1 MGVLMGLLD
10 SIRQV
15 ISGMNFEDIGNI
27 EPICPNCGKA
37 LQSKPSRKKECPE
50 CGKFMFVRTRPSDN
64 KKVLVTE
71 AQAKV
76 IEEQW
81 SIANGTHET
90 YLKEKNA
97 FEDEKAS
104 QTKRFGCM
112 PSDNDVKWALLNR
125 QLTEHALNG
134 NWGFYRNTKL
144 QMAELLRKEK
154 KLNSAVYFYLD
165 VFYLDLNGPN
175 NIGETSPELL
185 KKFPPFRP
193 NEAMIAPGII
203 KRILSVI
210 KQLGLD
216 TEETENLFKEM
227 VKKQYSFIEL
237 PISAE
242 KAWKAIEAQI
252 KA

>member
-1 MGVLMGLLD
+1 
-10 SIRQV
+10 
-15 ISGMNFEDIGNI
+15 
-27 EPICPNCGKA
+27 
-37 LQSKPSRKKECPE
+37 
-50 CGKFMFVRTRPSDN
+50 MFVRTRPSDN